1 MPDGLSGASGGRPP
15 GRGQRL
21 RETRQPRMKRHPANP
36 LSTPEM
42 VRPSA
47 PGLRV
52 RGVFNPAATVF
63 GDEILLLLRVAE
75 GCEAGPDEVAL
86 PMARFENGIGRPEVW
101 RLSRRDPDVDLSDS

>member
-36 LSTPEM
+36 LITPNM

-52 RGVFNPAATVF
+52 RGVFNPAAVLHH
-63 GDEILLLLRVAE
+63 DEILLLVRVAE
-75 GCEAGPDEVAL
+75 DCESGPDGVAV
-86 PMARFENGIGRPEVW
+86 PMVPEFA
-101 RLSRRDPDVDLSDS
+101 